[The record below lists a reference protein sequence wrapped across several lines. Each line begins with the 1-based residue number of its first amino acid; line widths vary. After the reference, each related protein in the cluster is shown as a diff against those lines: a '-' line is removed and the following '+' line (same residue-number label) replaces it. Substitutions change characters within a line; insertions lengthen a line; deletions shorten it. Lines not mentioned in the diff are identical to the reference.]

1 MKVLLAV
8 LLIVRTYFGFMLH
21 QFGGGVSSLVN
32 NISLKEAIGHGIIG
46 GGAMAVVGL
55 PILALKKFWDLFF
68 GKSAR
73 EERAATRHIAAP
85 VIENIPSSVMSNL
98 NVQPENKEKYDA
110 TDLLEAKKLENR
122 FFFCNYEF

>member
-1 MKVLLAV
+1 
-8 LLIVRTYFGFMLH
+8 
-21 QFGGGVSSLVN
+21 
-32 NISLKEAIGHGIIG
+32 
-46 GGAMAVVGL
+46 MAVVGL

-98 NVQPENKEKYDA
+98 NVQPENKEKAKYDA
-110 TDLLEAKKLENR
+110 TDLLVVKKLEN
-122 FFFCNYEF
+122 